1 VGAVLA
7 GQEEPV
13 LRVTTRLVEVSVIVT
28 GKQGRAVDGLTKDDF
43 TVTEDGKPQRIES
56 FSVEKVH
63 ILPPPAEPLPPDIY
77 TNRYELKGGAP
88 SAVTIVLLDLVNTSW
103 RDKYYSR
110 AELVKFLRRQLRAGD
125 RVAIYAL
132 SGDLHLLHDFTS
144 DIAPLIAALGGY
156 KPRPG
161 PDLDNY
167 LPSASST
174 GDARLDA
181 LIAKGDGLMY
191 QAYAISRANRTTAAL
206 EAIAARVAALPG
218 RKNLVWISGGFPI
231 KTGEV
236 GMGRNF
242 RADVERA
249 TRVLAA
255 ANVAVYPVDARGLVA
270 RPGPGFGMSGESHAT
285 RETMHIMAERTGGRL
300 FLDSNDISGAIRTA
314 INDTK
319 LTYVLGY
326 RPSHGTWD
334 GHFQRLSVKVNRRDV
349 SVRHRTGYVALAD
362 ESTAAADRADGLER
376 ALANPLEA
384 TGIRLMAAIKPD
396 TPAPGRLAVRIMI
409 EPADL
414 AFREV
419 DGRWTV
425 KLDMAYVQQ
434 PTPAGAGMTLVKDE
448 VNLHMRPEA
457 YAKTREEGLIVQKVL
472 PAAASTYKLRIVVR
486 DAGSGAVGSVEIPR
500 APRAR
505 WVESQRSIP

>member
-1 VGAVLA
+1 MSKLRWGVLLVGAALA
-7 GQEEPV
+7 GQQEPV
-13 LRVTTRLVEVSVIVT
+13 LRVTTRLVEVNVVVT
-28 GKQGRAVDGLTKDDF
+28 GKQGRPVDGLTKDDF
-43 TVTEDGKPQRIES
+43 TITEDGKPQRIES

-63 ILPPPAEPLPPDIY
+63 LLPPPAEPLPPDIY

-88 SAVTIVLLDLVNTSW
+88 SAVTIVLLDLVNTTW

-110 AELVKFLRRQLRAGD
+110 AELVRFLRRQLRAGD

-132 SGDLHLLHDFTS
+132 SADLHLLHDFTS
-144 DIAPLIAALGGY
+144 DIAPLIAALGRY

-161 PDLDNY
+161 VDLVGA
-167 LPSASST
+167 PSASST

-206 EAIAARVAALPG
+206 EAIAERVAALPG

-231 KTGEV
+231 KTGDL

-270 RPGPGFGMSGESHAT
+270 RSGPGFGMSGDSHAT
-285 RETMHIMAERTGGRL
+285 RETMHVMAERTGGKL
-300 FLDSNDISGAIRTA
+300 FLDTNDISGAIRTA
-314 INDTK
+314 IDDTK
-319 LTYVLGY
+319 LTYMLGY

-334 GHFQRLSVKVNRRDV
+334 GHFQRLSVKVNRRGV

-362 ESTAAADRADGLER
+362 ESTAAADRADGLKS
-376 ALANPLEA
+376 ALADPLEA

-414 AFREV
+414 SFREV

-448 VNLHMRPEA
+448 VNLHMRPET
-457 YAKTREEGLIVQKVL
+457 YAKTREVGLVVQKSL
-472 PAAASTYKLRIVVR
+472 PAAASAFKLRIVVR
-486 DAGSGAVGSVEIPR
+486 DANSGAAGSVEIPR

-505 WVESQRSIP
+505 